1 MVRPVLEFCG
11 QAGTAYGL
19 SRDHPGICTPPP
31 WGTLTA
37 LDLSAGTVKWQVPLG
52 AMPQLAQVPQSA
64 AWGSFNLGGASL
76 TASGLVFLAGAFE
89 QQLRELDVEHGRQLC
104 SAALPATGHRL
115 PGTDR
120 AAGGASH

>member
-37 LDLSAGTVKWQVPLG
+37 LDLSAGTVKWQVPPG

-64 AWGSFNLGGASL
+64 AWGSFNLGGAWL
-76 TASGLVFLAGAFE
+76 VASGLVFTPGTVGQHPRAADGASA
-89 QQLRELDVEHGRQLC
+89 RGPRR
-104 SAALPATGHRL
+104 AALPV
-115 PGTDR
+115 P
-120 AAGGASH
+120 ASSVART